1 MKTWWPTSARD
12 TVRIAAV
19 GLLVAAAVWLA
30 VNLTQSSNGVSSLWV
45 ANGILLGV
53 MLRRPSAHWPLLFLI
68 GWAANLLPRFWH
80 GDPLSL
86 SLGLSTI
93 NVLEVAFMGYAIRR
107 RVPDIDAP
115 DKLLD
120 LAKVASASA
129 LLASMLS
136 ATAAAAL
143 RTVYGA
149 SFGEVWLA
157 WFSAHLLSMVIVATL
172 VMVALHQ
179 RLDLL
184 GKPGQRADFAGCVL
198 LLVATCALVYGQ
210 QRYPLLF
217 LVLLPL
223 LLLTFRHGMSGV
235 VVGMLVVGLG
245 SAAAAAREIGPFQPV
260 ESGSGLERTLLAQAF
275 VGAAVLLS
283 LPVALVLTA
292 RRRLVAQVR
301 DSEARYRLLA
311 EHAQDIVVRLRGDG
325 QADYVSP
332 SVRDLLGWSA
342 AEFGD
347 HLIHDDDRAA
357 RDAVFAR
364 LLAEGG
370 DAKVV
375 YRMHHRD
382 GHAVWLEA
390 LATRLDADGDDAA
403 SVVYSARDVS
413 DRVAAEGAL
422 DRSRQRLQSLIDG
435 IPAMVAHVDTQQR
448 YTFANSTIGRLLQRD
463 PQDIVG
469 RTMREVRG
477 DAAYESIAAHVQA
490 ALRGQSQTFE
500 SSAELGDGRRIE
512 YQASYV
518 PEFGADGRVTGFHS
532 LTTDITALKHAERE
546 LARLAREDP
555 LTGLANRRQF
565 DERLEQAVVR
575 ARRLELPIAL
585 MLLDVDYFKQV
596 NDQHGHPA
604 GDAVLKAVAERI
616 RATTYDVDLVARLGG
631 DEFAVLFEYAGGMQ
645 EVATVAR
652 KILEAMR
659 APVALDDATPLQVGT
674 SIGIGFQRE
683 ASYGLSLMALADK
696 ALYAAKQAGRNT
708 YRQLHD

>member
-1 MKTWWPTSARD
+1 MTMWVPRSTREA
-12 TVRIAAV
+12 VRLA
-19 GLLVAAAVWLA
+19 LVALVVAVSVWLA
-30 VNLTQSSNGVSSLWV
+30 VDHTRAASGVASMWI

-53 MLRRPSAHWPLLFLI
+53 MLRRPSSHWPLLFAL
-68 GWAANLLPRFWH
+68 GWCANLVPRCVH
-80 GDPLSL
+80 GDQLLLAAGVAS
-86 SLGLSTI
+86 I
-93 NVLEVAFMGYAIRR
+93 NMAEVALMAFAIRR

-120 LAKVASASA
+120 LAKVATTSA
-129 LLASMLS
+129 LLACALS
-136 ATAAAAL
+136 ATAAGLL
-143 RTVYGA
+143 RSAHGA

-157 WFSAHLLSMVIVATL
+157 WFSAHLLSVVIVATL
-172 VMVALHQ
+172 VVVALHE

-184 GKPGQRADFAGCVL
+184 GKPGRRVDFAGCVL
-198 LLVATCALVYGQ
+198 LLLATCALVFGQ
-210 QRYPLLF
+210 ERYPLLF

-223 LLLTFRHGMSGV
+223 LLLAYRHGMGGA
-235 VVGMLVVGLG
+235 VVGLLVVGLSSATAAILEVGPFRLLAAG
-245 SAAAAAREIGPFQPV
+245 SA
-260 ESGSGLERTLLAQAF
+260 LERTLLAQVF
-275 VGAAVLLS
+275 VGAAVLLA

-292 RRRLVAQVR
+292 RRRLAVQVR
-301 DSEARYRLLA
+301 ESESRYRLLA

-332 SVRDLLGWSA
+332 SVRDLLGWSP
-342 AEFGD
+342 AEFGN
-347 HLIHDDDRAA
+347 HLIHDDDRAT

-364 LLAEGG
+364 LLAQGG

-382 GHAVWLEA
+382 GHVVWLEV
-390 LATRLDADGDDAA
+390 LATRLDGDDAA
-403 SVVYSARDVS
+403 VGVVYSARDVS
-413 DRVAAEGAL
+413 DRVAAESAL

-469 RTMREVRG
+469 KTMREVRG

-500 SSAELGDGRRIE
+500 SSAELGDGRRIA

-518 PEFGADGRVTGFHS
+518 PEFGADGRVTGFYS

-596 NDQHGHPA
+596 NDRHGHPA

-616 RATTYDVDLVARLGG
+616 RASTYDVDLVARLGG

-645 EVATVAR
+645 QVATVAR

-659 APVALDDATPLQVGT
+659 APIALDDATSLQVGT